1 MKLTVERLPES
12 RARLDITADVDE
24 FSQAM
29 DRAYRKI
36 AREVVLPGFR
46 KGKAPRGIIERTYGR
61 QMFLEEAHTEIME
74 DLFRK
79 ALAQEELVPVGD
91 PEVQI
96 TEIEPVRFTVTVPV
110 YPTIDPGPYHEAR
123 VEPADATI
131 DEAAVEEVVNRLRL
145 SQSPWVDPAEPRS
158 PRDGDQVTVDLSVT
172 KESEPFQEPV
182 EDQLFVL
189 GESNMLDPL
198 VAAIESLAVGE
209 TKTFDVSFA
218 DDDQTVNELIRGVTL
233 TYTVTLKGL
242 KEREQPELDDAFA
255 QSVSD
260 SETMDQLRTEI
271 REDLHQ
277 GRTAEVRTE
286 VLNAIINQ
294 MAEGATIDLPAAM
307 IETEID
313 NVLETLRRRLAKSH
327 STLAIY
333 LRATNQTEAQLREE
347 LRPEATRR
355 TRNSMLVREI
365 ARRERITVSDDEVER
380 EMAALTVGSPL
391 PETEQEI
398 QARTYLLGVLRD
410 DLFERQVSQ
419 RLIEIA
425 TEGQGAVRNA
435 WIPPEPDPEEATD
448 A

>member
-1 MKLTVERLPES
+1 
-12 RARLDITADVDE
+12 
-24 FSQAM
+24 
-29 DRAYRKI
+29 
-36 AREVVLPGFR
+36 
-46 KGKAPRGIIERTYGR
+46 
-61 QMFLEEAHTEIME
+61 
-74 DLFRK
+74 
-79 ALAQEELVPVGD
+79 
-91 PEVQI
+91 
-96 TEIEPVRFTVTVPV
+96 
-110 YPTIDPGPYHEAR
+110 
-123 VEPADATI
+123 
-131 DEAAVEEVVNRLRL
+131 
-145 SQSPWVDPAEPRS
+145 
-158 PRDGDQVTVDLSVT
+158 
-172 KESEPFQEPV
+172 
-182 EDQLFVL
+182 
-189 GESNMLDPL
+189 MLDPL

-380 EMAALTVGSPL
+380 EMAALTVGAPV

-398 QARTYLLGVLRD
+398 QARSYLLGVLRD

-448 A
+448 ALDAALTTGTMPGQPGGLAATATSSDPDARDTITEIATTEPDAAQAAAAAHSAENERVAADAPVEAVPPAEREREAQDRPNRSGGEVFADPET